1 MARKQEIKIGV
12 TKKRDLAKKY
22 AASRNKKSGPYSYAK
37 LRVKY
42 GSGTASEIVGMG
54 KEMLAKKRA
63 LHVFDKIN
71 PSLKKSKPKSAAKK
85 TTAKW
90 VYYYKG
96 KKTTK
101 AKYDEMKKLGRKSAK
116 RKSAAKMAL
125 GAKRARAMATEAKAK
140 YKRSPAK
147 YKAECKKF
155 FKTAKPKIATSKKT
169 RKKYIASVWV
179 QFTKKFGVPL
189 AKILLKECKIK
200 LKNYSS
206 DHYTRKGATFTR
218 KRK

>member
-1 MARKQEIKIGV
+1 MARKKEIKIGI
-12 TKKRDLAKKY
+12 TKKRELAKKY
-22 AASRNKKSGPYSYAK
+22 AASHEYKKSWTLFLCQAPCQVRQWNSQRDCRHGEGDYGDAVR
-37 LRVKY
+37 LGERV
-42 GSGTASEIVGMG
+42 
-54 KEMLAKKRA
+54 
-63 LHVFDKIN
+63 
-71 PSLKKSKPKSAAKK
+71 PSPKPKSKPKSAAKK

-101 AKYDEMKKLGRKSAK
+101 AKYDEMKKLGRKSAP
-116 RKSAAKMAL
+116 SARAFAKMAL

-140 YKRSPAK
+140 YKRSPTK

-155 FKTAKPKIATSKKT
+155 FKNAKPKIATSKKT
-169 RKKYIASVWV
+169 RKKYVASVWV

-200 LKNYSS
+200 LKDYSS
-206 DHYTRKGATFTR
+206 EKYTRKGTTFTR

>member
-1 MARKQEIKIGV
+1 MARKKEIKIGI
-12 TKKRDLAKKY
+12 TKKRALAKKY
-22 AASRNKKSGPYSYAK
+22 ASATNKKTGPYSYAK

-54 KEMLAKKRA
+54 KEIMAT
-63 LHVFDKIN
+63 VFGRKSSK
-71 PSLKKSKPKSAAKK
+71 PTPKSKPKSAAKK

-116 RKSAAKMAL
+116 RKSVAKMAL

-140 YKRSPAK
+140 YKRSPTK